1 MNKKIDFFRK
11 IIYFINNGY
20 ADRGRIYIK
29 YMREYRAM
37 ADRDDDFEA
46 GSDANRQYKDSVFT
60 LLFNDEKILAE
71 VYGGITG
78 QKIAPD
84 VKIEIKTLRNILT
97 NGVFNDVA
105 FVMDDKLV
113 VLIEHQ
119 STINGNM
126 PLRMLLY
133 IAEIYNRLSKDKDLY
148 SQNMFAIPRP
158 EFIVLYNGVKDVPDK
173 QVLRLSDMFKNIKGA
188 GDIANLELIVTVY
201 NINKG
206 RNPEMAKRS
215 PTLDGYET
223 FIHTVRENEKI
234 MNRKDAIKKAVVD
247 CINQNILR
255 TFLENHKREV
265 VGMLLHEWD
274 LGQAVAVA
282 GEEGEVRGKRQQAI
296 EIAQRMKDKGKSIDE
311 IIEMTGLT
319 VDDILRL

>member
-1 MNKKIDFFRK
+1 
-11 IIYFINNGY
+11 
-20 ADRGRIYIK
+20 
-29 YMREYRAM
+29 M
-37 ADRDDDFEA
+37 ADNKEDDFEA
-46 GSDANRQYKDSVFT
+46 GFDANREYKDSVFT

-71 VYGGITG
+71 LYGGITG
-78 QKIAPD
+78 QEIAPD
-84 VKIEIKTLRNILT
+84 IKIEIKTLKNIFT

-105 FVMDDKLV
+105 FVMGDKLV

-119 STINGNM
+119 STINKNM

-148 SQNMFAIPRP
+148 SQNIFAIPRP
-158 EFIVLYNGVKDVPDK
+158 EFIVLYNGIKDMPDK
-173 QVLRLSDMFKNIKGA
+173 QVLRLSDMFKDVDGA
-188 GDIANLELIVTVY
+188 GDIANLELAVTVY

-223 FIHTVRENEKI
+223 FIYKVRENEKT
-234 MNRKDAIKKAVVD
+234 MSRKEAIRRAVVD

-274 LGQAVAVA
+274 LGEAVAVA
-282 GEEGEVRGKRQQAI
+282 REEGEERGMRKGMETGMEKGKRQQAI
-296 EIAQRMKDKGKSIDE
+296 EIAKKLKAKGMSINDIME
-311 IIEMTGLT
+311 ATNLT
-319 VDDILRL
+319 VDDILPL

>member
-1 MNKKIDFFRK
+1 MVYNK
-11 IIYFINNGY
+11 
-20 ADRGRIYIK
+20 
-29 YMREYRAM
+29 EE
-37 ADRDDDFEA
+37 DFEA
-46 GSDANRQYKDSVFT
+46 GFDANREYKDSVFT

-78 QKIAPD
+78 RKIAPD
-84 VKIEIKTLRNILT
+84 VKIEIKTLKNILT

-105 FVMDDKLV
+105 FVMEDRLV

-148 SQNMFAIPRP
+148 SQYIFAIPRP

-173 QVLRLSDMFKNIKGA
+173 QVLRLSDMFKDVDGA
-188 GDIANLELIVTVY
+188 GSPANLELVVTVY

-223 FIHTVRENEKI
+223 FIHTVRENEKT
-234 MNRKDAIKKAVVD
+234 MSRKEAIKKAVVD
-247 CINQNILR
+247 CINQNILK

-282 GEEGEVRGKRQQAI
+282 KEEGEELGMRKRTM
-296 EIAQRMKDKGKSIDE
+296 EFAQKMKDKGKSIDE

-319 VDDILRL
+319 VDDVLKL

>member
-1 MNKKIDFFRK
+1 MACNK
-11 IIYFINNGY
+11 
-20 ADRGRIYIK
+20 
-29 YMREYRAM
+29 E
-37 ADRDDDFEA
+37 DDFEA
-46 GSDANRQYKDSVFT
+46 GFDANREYKDSVFT

-78 QKIAPD
+78 QKIASD
-84 VKIEIKTLRNILT
+84 VKIEIKTLKNILT

-105 FVMDDKLV
+105 FVMENRLV

-148 SQNMFAIPRP
+148 SQNIFAIPRP

-173 QVLRLSDMFKNIKGA
+173 QVLRLSDMFKDVDGA
-188 GDIANLELIVTVY
+188 GNPANLELVVTVY

-223 FIHTVRENEKI
+223 FIHTVRENEKT
-234 MNRKDAIKKAVVD
+234 MSRKEAIKKAVVD
-247 CINQNILR
+247 CINQNILK

-282 GEEGEVRGKRQQAI
+282 KEEGEELGMRKRTM
-296 EIAQRMKDKGKSIDE
+296 EFAQKMKDKGKSIDE

-319 VDDILRL
+319 VDDVLKL

>member
-1 MNKKIDFFRK
+1 
-11 IIYFINNGY
+11 
-20 ADRGRIYIK
+20 
-29 YMREYRAM
+29 
-37 ADRDDDFEA
+37 
-46 GSDANRQYKDSVFT
+46 
-60 LLFNDEKILAE
+60 
-71 VYGGITG
+71 
-78 QKIAPD
+78 
-84 VKIEIKTLRNILT
+84 
-97 NGVFNDVA
+97 VFNDVA
-105 FVMDDKLV
+105 FVMGDKLV

-119 STINGNM
+119 STINKNM

-148 SQNMFAIPRP
+148 SQNIFAIPRP
-158 EFIVLYNGVKDVPDK
+158 EFIVLYNGVKDVPDE
-173 QVLRLSDMFKNIKGA
+173 QILRLSDMFKNVEEA
-188 GDIANLELIVTVY
+188 GDIANLELVVTVY

-223 FIHTVRENEKI
+223 FIYKVRENEKT
-234 MNRKDAIKKAVVD
+234 MSRKEAIKKAVVY

-274 LGQAVAVA
+274 LGEAVAVA
-282 GEEGEVRGKRQQAI
+282 GEEGEARGEERGMRKRTMEFAKK
-296 EIAQRMKDKGKSIDE
+296 MKDKGKSIDE

-319 VDDILRL
+319 VDDILPL